1 VQNASATETVHAILA
16 LTDYTLSLNFGRSP
30 TQGQFVIT
38 GAQAG
43 GPLERRIGFCVQI
56 RKKCGQFGSDLLF
69 LRHPSGEL
77 VTHENQSFF
86 GLTEAQERMAR
97 PLFKSLPENED
108 YTLGYVCC
116 NKIEKF
122 GFIVAD
128 TD

>member
-1 VQNASATETVHAILA
+1 VQNASATETVQAILA

-77 VTHENQSFF
+77 VTAPKTLSKSVHARF
-86 GLTEAQERMAR
+86 GKGRQASSAPAWRGACR
-97 PLFKSLPENED
+97 PLTAYRTVIRP
-108 YTLGYVCC
+108 YPG
-116 NKIEKF
+116 
-122 GFIVAD
+122 VAHRPR
-128 TD
+128 